1 MKAQECKLV
10 VNNRWGYVYT
20 PIKCKSINEAVRE
33 GRNYYGGFAYRVFVG
48 TKVVRS
54 GYCDD

>member
-1 MKAQECKLV
+1 MKAKQCTLV
-10 VNNRWGYVYT
+10 VNDKWGYCFTEV
-20 PIKCKSINEAVRE
+20 KCKSINEAVRIGKE
-33 GRNYYGGFAYRVFVG
+33 YMGFAYRVFVG